1 MNAGTLAQLLGMN
14 QQNTQKLTQA
24 WEQAQKASRGVNNL
38 AGARKAIEAVG
49 MTNETITKASALLNN
64 PLAGV
69 VASAIGLDIG
79 KARRALSA
87 LTGTSTSNIVNNAS
101 KGIADL
107 SALRAGLKQLR
118 G

>member
-24 WEQAQKASRGVNNL
+24 WEQAQKASRGVKNL
-38 AGARKAIEAVG
+38 AGPRKAIEAVG
-49 MTNETITKASALLNN
+49 MTNEAIAKASSLLNN

-69 VASAIGLDIG
+69 VASAIGLDIS

-87 LTGTSTSNIVNNAS
+87 LTGTSNVINTVS
-101 KGIADL
+101 KGVADL
-107 SALRAGLKQLR
+107 SALRAGLRQLK

>member
-14 QQNTQKLTQA
+14 QQNTQKLTEA
-24 WEQAQKASRGVNNL
+24 WGQAQKASQGVNSL

-49 MTNETITKASALLNN
+49 MTNEAIAKAGALLNN

-87 LTGTSTSNIVNNAS
+87 LTGTSNVISTVS
-101 KGIADL
+101 KGTADL
-107 SALRAGLKQLR
+107 SALRAGLRQLK

>member
-14 QQNTQKLTQA
+14 QQNTQKLTEA
-24 WEQAQKASRGVNNL
+24 WGQAQKASQGVNSL

-49 MTNETITKASALLNN
+49 MTNEAIAKASSLLNN

-69 VASAIGLDIG
+69 VASAIGLDIS

-87 LTGTSTSNIVNNAS
+87 LTGTSNVINTVS
-101 KGIADL
+101 KSAADL
-107 SALRAGLKQLR
+107 AALRAGLRQLK

>member
-14 QQNTQKLTQA
+14 QQNTQKLTEA
-24 WEQAQKASRGVNNL
+24 WGQAQKASQGVNSL

-49 MTNETITKASALLNN
+49 MTNEAIAKAGALLNS

-69 VASAIGLDIG
+69 VASLVGADIG
-79 KARRALSA
+79 KAKRALSA
-87 LTGTSTSNIVNNAS
+87 LTGASNVINTVS
-101 KGIADL
+101 KGAADL
-107 SALRAGLKQLR
+107 SALRAGLRQLK

>member
-14 QQNTQKLTQA
+14 QQNTQKLTEA
-24 WEQAQKASRGVNNL
+24 WGQAQKASRGVNSL

-49 MTNETITKASALLNN
+49 MTNEAIAKASSLLNS

-69 VASAIGLDIG
+69 VASLVGADIG
-79 KARRALSA
+79 KAKRALSA
-87 LTGTSTSNIVNNAS
+87 LTGTSNVINTVS
-101 KGIADL
+101 KSAADL
-107 SALRAGLKQLR
+107 SALRAGLRQLK

>member
-14 QQNTQKLTQA
+14 QQNTQKLTEA
-24 WEQAQKASRGVNNL
+24 WGQAQKASQGVNSL

-49 MTNETITKASALLNN
+49 MTNEAIAKASSLLNN

-87 LTGTSTSNIVNNAS
+87 LTGTSNVISTVS
-101 KGIADL
+101 KGAADL
-107 SALRAGLKQLR
+107 SALRAGLRQLK

>member
-14 QQNTQKLTQA
+14 QQNTQKLTQV
-24 WEQAQKASRGVNNL
+24 WGQAQKASQGVNSL

-49 MTNETITKASALLNN
+49 MTNEAIAKAGALLNN

-87 LTGTSTSNIVNNAS
+87 LTGTSNVISTVS
-101 KGIADL
+101 KGTADL
-107 SALRAGLKQLR
+107 SALRAGLRQLK

>member
-24 WEQAQKASRGVNNL
+24 WEQAQKASRGVSNL
-38 AGARKAIEAVG
+38 AGAIEAVG
-49 MTNETITKASALLNN
+49 MTNEAIAKASSLLNN

-69 VASAIGLDIG
+69 VASAIGLDIS

-87 LTGTSTSNIVNNAS
+87 LTGTSNVINTVS
-101 KGIADL
+101 KSAADL
-107 SALRAGLKQLR
+107 SALRAGLRQLK

>member
-1 MNAGTLAQLLGMN
+1 MNAGTLARLLGMN
-14 QQNTQKLTQA
+14 QQNTQKLTEA
-24 WEQAQKASRGVNNL
+24 WGQAQKASQGVNSL

-49 MTNETITKASALLNN
+49 MTNEAIAKASSLLNN

-69 VASAIGLDIG
+69 VASAIGLDIS

-87 LTGTSTSNIVNNAS
+87 LTGTSNVISTVS
-101 KGIADL
+101 KGTADL
-107 SALRAGLKQLR
+107 SALRAGLRQLK

>member
-14 QQNTQKLTQA
+14 QQNTQKLTEA
-24 WEQAQKASRGVNNL
+24 WGQAQKASQGVNSL

-49 MTNETITKASALLNN
+49 MTNEAIAKAGALLNS
-64 PLAGV
+64 PLAGI
-69 VASAIGLDIG
+69 VASLVGADIG

-87 LTGTSTSNIVNNAS
+87 LTGTSNVINTVS
-101 KGIADL
+101 KGTADL
-107 SALRAGLKQLR
+107 SALRAGLRQLK

>member
-14 QQNTQKLTQA
+14 QQNTQKLTEA
-24 WEQAQKASRGVNNL
+24 WGQAQKASQGVNSL

-49 MTNETITKASALLNN
+49 MTNEAIAKAGALLNS

-69 VASAIGLDIG
+69 VASLVGADIG
-79 KARRALSA
+79 KAKRALSA
-87 LTGTSTSNIVNNAS
+87 LTDTSNVINTVS
-101 KGIADL
+101 KGAADL
-107 SALRAGLKQLR
+107 SALRAGLRQLK

>member
-14 QQNTQKLTQA
+14 QQNTQKLTEA
-24 WEQAQKASRGVNNL
+24 WGQAQKASQGVNSL

-49 MTNETITKASALLNN
+49 MTNEAIAKASSLLNN

-87 LTGTSTSNIVNNAS
+87 LTGTSNVINTVS
-101 KGIADL
+101 KGTADL
-107 SALRAGLKQLR
+107 SALRAGLRQLK

>member
-14 QQNTQKLTQA
+14 QQNTQKLTEA
-24 WEQAQKASRGVNNL
+24 WGQAQKASQGVNSL

-49 MTNETITKASALLNN
+49 MTSEAIAKAGSLLNN

-69 VASAIGLDIG
+69 VASAIGLDIS

-87 LTGTSTSNIVNNAS
+87 LTGTSNVINTVS
-101 KGIADL
+101 KGAADL
-107 SALRAGLKQLR
+107 SALRAGLRQLK

>member
-24 WEQAQKASRGVNNL
+24 WGQAQKASQGVNSL

-49 MTNETITKASALLNN
+49 MTNEAIAKAGALLNN

-79 KARRALSA
+79 KARRALSS
-87 LTGTSTSNIVNNAS
+87 LTSTSNAVNSIS
-101 KGIADL
+101 KGAADL
-107 SALRAGLKQLR
+107 SALRAGLRQLK